1 VSFTKLIFLGLGLGV
16 LTGLFL
22 GEMAAAFHVVAEGY
36 IKLLQMTVL
45 PYVMIS
51 LITGLGSLTYK
62 SARTLLVKVGG
73 VILVLWAITLTLV
86 FLTPL
91 AFPSWE
97 SASFFSTALIQ
108 KPQPIDFLSLYIPA
122 NPFHSMANNVVPAV
136 VLFCVIVGVALI
148 GVENK
153 ERLIDTLNAFNKA
166 LTRATR
172 FIVKLTPIGVFA
184 IAAHYSGTM
193 TVTEFG
199 RLQVFIITYVA
210 VGFLAAFWVLP
221 GLVSALTP
229 VGYRELVG
237 RTQDALVTAFMTAN
251 LFIVLPI
258 LIDETKQLLAT
269 HGFDGDEA
277 QSTPEVIV
285 PTSFNFPHAGKIL
298 TLSFILFAGWFSS
311 SDVAVT
317 DYPKLAVSGVLS
329 LFGNINA
336 TVIFLL
342 DLLRIPS
349 DMHELFIA
357 TGVVNSR
364 VGSMVAAM
372 HTLAVAILG
381 TCAIVG
387 AIKFDGRRILRYAV
401 ITAVLTAVTVGGVR
415 FVFSRA
421 INNNYEKDKILS
433 GMHLMRDPLP
443 ATYYRYASEVP
454 PLDFD
459 GKSVL
464 ASIRDR
470 GRLRV
475 GYRERGLP
483 YAYVNSAGD
492 LVGFDVEMAHRLA
505 REMGVGLEFV
515 PVSLDDAP
523 MQLNSGY
530 CDIIMTGIA
539 VTTERAEVMT
549 HSAPYLNETLALVVK
564 DHDRHLFGKWE
575 EIKRWETLSI
585 GVPNL
590 PYYINMVRTHLPNA
604 EVIVLDNV
612 VDYFN
617 DMLPDVDAMLFTA
630 ERGSVW
636 TILYPKFTVAVP
648 GPGRVG
654 VPLAYPIARHDTEM
668 AAFVSTWIDLKKYD
682 GTIDELFDY
691 WIMGKNAGPGGPRWS
706 IIRDVLHWVE

>member
-1 VSFTKLIFLGLGLGV
+1 VSSTKLIFLGLGLGV

-22 GEMAAAFHVVAEGY
+22 GETASLFHVIAEGY

-51 LITGLGSLTYK
+51 LIAGLGSLTYQA
-62 SARTLLVKVGG
+62 ARTLLVKVGG
-73 VILVLWAITLTLV
+73 VVLVLWVVTLALV

-91 AFPSWE
+91 AFPQWE

-108 KPQPIDFLSLYIPA
+108 KPHQIDFLNLYIPS
-122 NPFHSMANNVVPAV
+122 NPFHSMANNIVPAV

-148 GVENK
+148 GVDNK
-153 ERLIDTLNAFNKA
+153 ERLIDTLNAFNQA

-210 VGFLAAFWVLP
+210 VGFLTAFWVLP
-221 GLVSALTP
+221 GLVSALSP

-258 LIDETKQLLAT
+258 LIEETKQLLAK
-269 HGFDGDEA
+269 HGYDGEKA

-317 DYPKLAVSGVLS
+317 DYPKLAVSGILS

-336 TVIFLL
+336 TVLFLL
-342 DLLRIPS
+342 DLFRIPA
-349 DMHELFIA
+349 DMHELFVA

-372 HTLAVAILG
+372 HTLAVAVLG

-387 AIKFDGRRILRYAV
+387 AIKVDGGRIFRYTV
-401 ITAVLTAVTVGGVR
+401 VTAVLTAVTIGGIRV
-415 FVFSRA
+415 VFSQA
-421 INNNYEKDKILS
+421 VDNAYEKDKILS

-443 ATYYRYASEVP
+443 ATLYRNASDVP
-454 PLDFD
+454 PLDFE

-470 GRLRV
+470 GRIRV
-475 GYRERGLP
+475 GYHERGLP
-483 YAYVNSAGD
+483 YAYVNTAGE

-505 REMGVGLEFV
+505 REMNVGLEFV
-515 PVSLDDAP
+515 PVPFEGVPELLD
-523 MQLNSGY
+523 SGY
-530 CDIIMTGIA
+530 CDIVMAGIA
-539 VTTERAEVMT
+539 VTTERAEMMT
-549 HSAPYLNETLALVVK
+549 HSAPYLNETLALVVR
-564 DHDRHLFGKWE
+564 DHDRHLFGDVD
-575 EIKRWETLSI
+575 EIRRWDSFRI

-590 PYYINMVRTHLPNA
+590 PYYVNMVRAHLPNA
-604 EVIVLDNV
+604 EVIVLNKV
-612 VDYFN
+612 ADYFEGR
-617 DMLPDVDAMLFTA
+617 LPDVDAMLFTA

-648 GPGRVG
+648 GSGRVG
-654 VPLAYPIARHDTEM
+654 VPLAYPVARHDTEM
-668 AAFVSTWIDLKKYD
+668 AAFVSTWIELKKND
-682 GTIDELFDY
+682 GTINELFEY
-691 WIMGKNAGPGGPRWS
+691 WIMGKSVESRGHRWS
-706 IIRDVLHWVE
+706 IIRDVLHWVD